1 MEKVPGMSKEQ
12 NQTEPQAQA
21 KTSTKQ
27 QVKKDPATA
36 PKVDTKGTE
45 TKKPQP
51 SLNSVA
57 KPPVQKSQ
65 PASVPHGKPVAASES
80 SGMTKD
86 QVHAEREAKKL
97 AKQSKKKGGAAPAT
111 NEKPATTETPASLD
125 LVSKPTVQIPQ
136 PASVPQANPEST
148 EASKDK
154 VHAEREA
161 KKLAKQ
167 AKKKGGAVPEN
178 SEKPTTTEAP
188 AVAKSQAKPVVSK
201 ENVAPVKP
209 AAAEIV
215 VKMDQLNLA
224 NDATSEK
231 VKQVPSKAER
241 RAIQE
246 AQRAMKAKALEDKKV
261 VVTKTATKVA
271 PKAHTVSAAKA
282 STGSVSSLHKVKLF
296 KHLYKEKCSL
306 NLNVNSTLHP
316 AIVKLGIQYAN
327 DTVVGSN
334 SRCYAFLN
342 AMKKVIIYIHIH
354 LRLGLMYFISVNC

>member
-12 NQTEPQAQA
+12 NQTEPQAQTKKA
-21 KTSTKQ
+21 TKQ
-27 QVKKDPATA
+27 QVEKDPATA
-36 PKVDTKGTE
+36 PKVDSKVTE

-65 PASVPHGKPVAASES
+65 PASVPQGKPVAASES

-97 AKQSKKKGGAAPAT
+97 AKQAKKKGGAAPAT
-111 NEKPATTETPASLD
+111 TEIPATTETPASLVS
-125 LVSKPTVQIPQ
+125 LSKPTVQIPQ
-136 PASVPQANPEST
+136 PASVPQAKPELT

-178 SEKPTTTEAP
+178 SEKPTTTEGP
-188 AVAKSQAKPVVSK
+188 VVAKSQAKPVVSK

-209 AAAEIV
+209 TSEIV
-215 VKMDQLNLA
+215 VKMEQLNLA

-261 VVTKTATKVA
+261 VITKTAAKVA

-342 AMKKVIIYIHIH
+342 AMKKVIIYNVVD
-354 LRLGLMYFISVNC
+354 RLGLIYFNFS